1 MTYDRLNGVSAFVE
15 VVEAG
20 SFSTAAVRL
29 NVTRSAITKTIGRL
43 EQRLG
48 VRLFHRTTRQQS
60 LTDDGQAYYEH
71 CVRALSELN
80 AAEDAFDGGRK
91 EPVGRLKV
99 SAPVLFGR
107 HCVAPVLLGLA
118 SIYPRL
124 ELEIS
129 LTDRV
134 VDLVGEGFDLVVRVG
149 DLPDSTN
156 LIARRLGVQHMAIY
170 ASPAYL
176 ERRGR
181 PSGVADL
188 AQHSWIAY
196 GRNGREAR
204 WRMRDTDG
212 NISEVRTS
220 ARLRFDDLQ
229 AIADAAVAG
238 AGLAWLPCWLV
249 GGHVHAGELALVM
262 DSERVMATEI
272 HAVWPLAQRLPSKT
286 RLAIDA
292 LVTQLP
298 RMLDLPKQGEHA
310 KHIAGFGLPG
320 RALSTLPESAR

>member
-1 MTYDRLNGVSAFVE
+1 MNYDRLNGVSAFVE
-15 VVEAG
+15 VVDAG
-20 SFSTAAVRL
+20 SFSTAAIRL
-29 NVTRSAITKTIGRL
+29 NVTRSAITKTIAKL
-43 EQRLG
+43 EQRLS
-48 VRLFHRTTRQQS
+48 VRLFHRTTRRQS

-71 CVRALSELN
+71 CVRALRELN
-80 AAEDAFDGGRK
+80 AAEEAFDSGRK
-91 EPVGRLKV
+91 EPTGRLKV

-107 HCVAPVLLGLA
+107 HCVVPVLLSLSA
-118 SIYPRL
+118 IYPRL

-134 VDLVGEGFDLVVRVG
+134 VDLVGEGFDLAVRVG
-149 DLPDSTN
+149 ELPDSTN
-156 LIARRLGVQHMAIY
+156 LIARRLGAQRMAIY

-176 ERRGR
+176 ERLGR
-181 PSGVADL
+181 PSGIADL
-188 AQHSWIAY
+188 AHHTGIAY
-196 GRNGREAR
+196 GRNVYEAR
-204 WRMRDTDG
+204 WRILDVDG
-212 NISEVRTS
+212 SVSEIRIP

-249 GGHVHAGELALVM
+249 ARHVRAGELALVM

-272 HAVWPLAQRLPSKT
+272 HAVWPLAHRLPSKT

-298 RMLDLPKQGEHA
+298 GMLDLP
-310 KHIAGFGLPG
+310 
-320 RALSTLPESAR
+320 

>member
-15 VVEAG
+15 VVDAG
-20 SFSTAAVRL
+20 SFSIAAVRL
-29 NVTRSAITKTIGRL
+29 RVTRSAITKTIARL

-48 VRLFHRTTRQQS
+48 VRLFHRTTRRQS

-71 CVRALSELN
+71 CVRALRELN
-80 AAEDAFDGGRK
+80 AAEEAFDSGRK

-107 HCVAPVLLGLA
+107 HCVVPVLLTLTGV
-118 SIYPRL
+118 YPRL

-129 LTDRV
+129 FTDRV
-134 VDLVGEGFDLVVRVG
+134 VDLVGEGFDLAVRIG
-149 DLPDSTN
+149 ELPDSTN
-156 LIARRLGVQHMAIY
+156 LIARRLGAQRMAIY
-170 ASPAYL
+170 ASPSYL

-181 PSGVADL
+181 PADIADL
-188 AQHSWIAY
+188 TQHTAIAY
-196 GRNGREAR
+196 GRNGYEAR
-204 WRMRDTDG
+204 WRMCNVDG
-212 NISEVRTS
+212 GISEIRIP
-220 ARLRFDDLQ
+220 ARLRFDDLE

-249 GGHVHAGELALVM
+249 AGHVRTGELALVM

-272 HAVWPLAQRLPSKT
+272 HAVWPIAQRLPSKT

-298 RMLDLPKQGEHA
+298 RMLDLPDEGD
-310 KHIAGFGLPG
+310 
-320 RALSTLPESAR
+320 RT